1 MRSFHLSDKFL
12 KDAKETENKIEKT
25 DSFVPFAHYEGKEQI
40 IDPSLYDEEKGI
52 YQENHIMHWYGRM
65 RTAMTQHLSLIR
77 CGIITVS
84 Q

>member
-1 MRSFHLSDKFL
+1 MQSFHLSDKFL

-52 YQENHIMHWYGRM
+52 Y
-65 RTAMTQHLSLIR
+65 
-77 CGIITVS
+77 
-84 Q
+84 

>member
-40 IDPSLYDEEKGI
+40 IDPSLYDEEKYLERKCARGDDTGA
-52 YQENHIMHWYGRM
+52 HF
-65 RTAMTQHLSLIR
+65 LSF
-77 CGIITVS
+77 GN
-84 Q
+84 